1 MLASQPMQQHRPVPE
16 REQTDESLRAERE
29 QTDEALDDDRAV
41 VEDAAD
47 AVIARARMRA
57 DQLLAAA
64 RAKTDRHAANV
75 GHGIEPSSVLQRER
89 VREDQVLRDERASAD
104 ATLKVERAEHVALLS
119 RQRDETD
126 KDLSHERDRSDASLA
141 TRDDFLGIVSHDLR
155 NMLNAIV
162 GAAAVMGQRSAAPDP
177 DGTIRLY
184 AQRIQRFGGR
194 MDRLIGDLVDVASIE
209 AGMLAVTPEVADPT
223 QVVAEAVDA
232 FALQAATGG
241 IVLET
246 EIIPP
251 ASQAVFD
258 PARILQVITNV
269 LSNALKFTPRGGRVI
284 VRVERIGEEIA
295 FAVSDTGIGI
305 PADSLQAVFVR
316 FRQVRKND
324 RRGMGLGLYISQSIV
339 QGHGGRIW
347 VESLAPLPGCKVCFT
362 LPIAGR

>member
-1 MLASQPMQQHRPVPE
+1 MQEHRPAPE

-29 QTDEALDDDRAV
+29 QTDEALDEDRAV

-47 AVIARARMRA
+47 AVITRARIRA

-64 RAKTDRHAANV
+64 RAKTDRHTA
-75 GHGIEPSSVLQRER
+75 GITPGAPPTQMLQRER
-89 VREDQVLRDERASAD
+89 VREDEVLRDERASAD
-104 ATLKVERAEHVALLS
+104 ATLRVERAEHVALLS
-119 RQRDETD
+119 RQRGETD
-126 KDLSHERDRSDASLA
+126 KDLSHERARSDASLA
-141 TRDDFLGIVSHDLR
+141 TRDDFLGMVSHDLR
-155 NMLNAIV
+155 NMLSGIV
-162 GAAAVMGQRSAAPDP
+162 GAAAVIATRSGEPDS
-177 DGTIRLY
+177 GEAIRMH
-184 AQRIQRFGGR
+184 AQRIQRSSAR

-223 QVVAEAVDA
+223 RVVAEAVDA
-232 FALQAATGG
+232 FTLQAAAGG
-241 IVLET
+241 IALET
-246 EIIPP
+246 EIVPP

-258 PARILQVITNV
+258 SARILQVITNL
-269 LSNALKFTPRGGRVI
+269 LSNALKFTPRGGRIV
-284 VRVERIGEEIA
+284 VRVERVGEEMA

-347 VESLAPLPGCKVCFT
+347 VESLAPLPGTKVCFT